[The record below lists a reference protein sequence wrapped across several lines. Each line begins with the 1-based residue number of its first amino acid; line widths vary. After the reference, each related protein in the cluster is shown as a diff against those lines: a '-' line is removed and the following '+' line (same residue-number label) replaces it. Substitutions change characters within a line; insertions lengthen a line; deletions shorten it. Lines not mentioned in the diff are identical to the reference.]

1 MNIAPASSKQALDA
15 AFLGLK
21 RHGKENIFSIR
32 LLIEDTHILLA
43 LVVTQLNVFVKT

>member
-21 RHGKENIFSIR
+21 DMERKIF
-32 LLIEDTHILLA
+32 
-43 LVVTQLNVFVKT
+43 LVLGY

>member
-21 RHGKENIFSIR
+21 DMEEKKSSGFHLCLSVACNLS
-32 LLIEDTHILLA
+32 LSLYYLA
-43 LVVTQLNVFVKT
+43 VGRDS